1 MERIMNLKKL
11 PVWKEM
17 QPITLD
23 EMDSIRLMNRVDTKF
38 LIREDLLPELLEK
51 IKFDY
56 RVQQVEGER
65 VCRYNT
71 IYYDTIDAEMYHN
84 HHNEKL
90 NRQKV
95 RVRTYVE
102 SGISFLEVKRKN
114 NKGRTTKD
122 RIRIPLDPL
131 TDISNN
137 AEAMEFLSRNS
148 TIPGSDIIPQLAN
161 TFDRITL
168 VNNGK
173 TERLTIDAHIHFRNL
188 QTSIEKGAANLV
200 VVELKQDGQCFS
212 FFKSLLTNYKVLPKS
227 FSKYALG
234 SAITNPNLKRN
245 QFKNKLRFI
254 NKLTEVDNDT
264 MF

>member
-1 MERIMNLKKL
+1 MDLKNL
-11 PVWKEM
+11 PVWKDM

-38 LIREDLLPELLEK
+38 LICEDLLPELLEK
-51 IKFDY
+51 IKYDY
-56 RVQQVEGER
+56 RVQRVSGEQ

-71 IYYDTIDAEMYHN
+71 LYYDTIDVEMYNN

-102 SGISFLEVKRKN
+102 SDISFLEVKRKN

-122 RIRIPLDPL
+122 RIRIPKDFVD
-131 TDISNN
+131 DISHNL
-137 AEAMEFLSRNS
+137 EAVEFLSKNS
-148 TIPGSDIIPQLAN
+148 TIPGTHIIPQLAN

-168 VNNGK
+168 VNNDK
-173 TERLTIDAHIHFRNL
+173 TERLTIDVHIHFENL
-188 QTSIEKGAANLV
+188 STSIEKEVSNLV
-200 VVELKQDGQCFS
+200 VVELKQDGQCS
-212 FFKSLLTNYKVLPKS
+212 SLFKSLLTNYKVLPKS

-234 SAITNPNLKRN
+234 SAITNPKLKQN
-245 QFKNKLRFI
+245 HFKNKLRFI
-254 NKLTEVDNDT
+254 NKLTENDDP
-264 MF
+264 MY